1 MSSATL
7 SSKFQISIS
16 KEIRDEMGFKAG
28 QKFAF
33 LRTGRSLKLVPQPK
47 IEELFGLGAGANT
60 GDYRDRGERNGRLP
74 NLARAEATGHLIGG
88 ACRHLRVDRMDRRH
102 KLGQAFCQCAG

>member
-7 SSKFQISIS
+7 SSKFQISIP
-16 KEIRDEMGFKAG
+16 KDIREEMGLKAG

-47 IEELFGLGAGANT
+47 IEELFGLGAGAHT
-60 GDYRDRGERNGRLP
+60 GDYRDRSEPDDRLP
-74 NLARAEATGHLIGG
+74 TLVRAGKKPRST
-88 ACRHLRVDRMDRRH
+88 
-102 KLGQAFCQCAG
+102 